1 MGSEQQQI
9 KNPMHS
15 FLCMGRNIFRGTT
28 QISLF
33 SIYYL
38 RKTGLSD
45 ALNVRSPTGATD
57 PLPSAGLHS
66 GSSGGK
72 FVLSSER
79 KEACSR

>member
-1 MGSEQQQI
+1 MGSEQQQ

-28 QISLF
+28 QISLKKRD
-33 SIYYL
+33 SLMRLTCAL
-38 RKTGLSD
+38 RPKL
-45 ALNVRSPTGATD
+45 LILC
-57 PLPSAGLHS
+57 LPAGLHS